1 MNKTV
6 LITGSSKRIGA
17 AIAEKFAFSSWN
29 VIIHYNKSKR
39 DASNLIKK
47 LKKSRARIEVL
58 QADLCDSKQTLT
70 LTDIELTKFIF
81 ISDV

>member
-17 AIAEKFAFSSWN
+17 AIAEKFALSSWN
-29 VIIHYNKSKR
+29 VIVHYNKSKR

-47 LKKSRARIEVL
+47 LKKSKKWEVFDFFDFKEKTQL
-58 QADLCDSKQTLT
+58 PFSTGTTLVR
-70 LTDIELTKFIF
+70 KK
-81 ISDV
+81 